1 MEHKEEDIWKNVG
14 NQAAS
19 VPFTFTVRTKN
30 TMEVC
35 LVTNIL
41 QIGPIFCVP
50 AEVGRRQSLERLRK
64 KFGNEGEKKSHIWVD

>member
-19 VPFTFTVRTKN
+19 VPFTFTVKDIQMTVRTKN

-41 QIGPIFCVP
+41 QNRPIFCVL
-50 AEVGRRQSLERLRK
+50 QK
-64 KFGNEGEKKSHIWVD
+64 